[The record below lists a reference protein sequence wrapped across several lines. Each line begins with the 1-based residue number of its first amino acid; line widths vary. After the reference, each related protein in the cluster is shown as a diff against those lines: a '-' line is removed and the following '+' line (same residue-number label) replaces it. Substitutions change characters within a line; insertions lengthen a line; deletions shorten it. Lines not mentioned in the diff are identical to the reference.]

1 MLWRVR
7 NSRGRPLNAPAAF
20 ILPCQPI
27 VARQPPSGETGVKIA
42 EKHPPSKK
50 DIRLSISVHSYP
62 LGGWREPLSSIRWR
76 RLLRCGSGGDNW
88 DKLSLSLET
97 DRRYFISGISFQHH
111 RPKYCLQP
119 SVTERPIALPPVPVR
134 ECAMPKAIILDPSP
148 PIGQRRCPL
157 CGVPMFLSQIEPADQ
172 DGYDE
177 RTFECSQCAYA
188 ETVIVQF
195 R

>member
-111 RPKYCLQP
+111 RPKYCLQA
-119 SVTERPIALPPVPVR
+119 SVTERPIALPPVPSQGVSHAASHHFRSDAAGRTTTMSAVR
-134 ECAMPKAIILDPSP
+134 SANAS
-148 PIGQRRCPL
+148 
-157 CGVPMFLSQIEPADQ
+157 FAD
-172 DGYDE
+172 
-177 RTFECSQCAYA
+177 RTN
-188 ETVIVQF
+188 
-195 R
+195 